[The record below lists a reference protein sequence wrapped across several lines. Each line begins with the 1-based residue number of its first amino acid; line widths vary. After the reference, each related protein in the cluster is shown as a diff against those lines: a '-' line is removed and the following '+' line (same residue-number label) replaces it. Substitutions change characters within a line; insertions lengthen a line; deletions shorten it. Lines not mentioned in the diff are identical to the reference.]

1 MKKDDFVIATQ
12 PINGIVIKSVGIVK
26 SIFQGIAQVYF
37 IGKNEDVMAPF
48 DSLSVTN
55 VEETGDRGTEKICI
69 ICHVRK
75 PIEEFEK
82 NQTNSKGEAQRR
94 PSCKGCRKVITGKK
108 MRAAERRRMDA
119 KRPPDKTIFV
129 CPICEKRSIVS
140 INVVIV
146 PDHNHRTGKG
156 REWLCESCNT
166 GLGRFKDDIT
176 FAEKVVKYLKQF
188 EDDES
193 EESDSISQISLDL

>member
-1 MKKDDFVIATQ
+1 MKKGDFVIATQ
-12 PINGIVIKSVGIVK
+12 PINGIVINSVGIVK
-26 SIFQGIAQVYF
+26 SIFQEKAQVYF
-37 IGKNEDVMAPF
+37 IGKNENVIAPL
-48 DSLSVTN
+48 DSLSITN
-55 VEETGDRGTEKICI
+55 VEETGDSGTEKICI

-82 NQTNSKGEAQRR
+82 NQNNSKGETQRR
-94 PSCKGCRKVITGKK
+94 PSCKGCRKVITGKR
-108 MRAAERRRMDA
+108 MQVAERRKMDA

-146 PDHNHRTGKG
+146 PDHDHRTGKG

-176 FAEKVVKYLKQF
+176 FVEKVVKYLKQF

-193 EESDSISQISLDL
+193 EGSGSSRQISLNL